1 MTAHPVH
8 RRAAGPGSPSATCG
22 VTHSTPQHRG
32 RPMMPVPLFRRCRAL
47 LVAVVAVPM
56 LILVLAAAFLPAGRA
71 EASPVRSTRTAAAA
85 RAAAGTRAAARASLP
100 VNYNFLAGVAAA
112 LVNPSASPP
121 GANNWSCKPSTAH
134 PYPVVLVN
142 GTGEDMADGFS
153 ALSPLLFDNGYCVF
167 AANFGGSPGNLLQGT
182 GDITQSAAQLSSFV
196 SQVLA
201 ATGAAKVDLVGHSQ
215 GGMMPRY
222 YLKFLGGASRVQ
234 TLVGLAPSSHGTTLD
249 GLATL
254 ETELATVLPGISS
267 ALGSACQAC
276 AQQIAGSSFMTT
288 LNAGGDTVAGP
299 TYTVIETRNDEIV
312 TPYTSAFL
320 SGPNVTN
327 IVLQNVC
334 PLDQTD
340 HIGIADDTVALH
352 LVLNALDPAHPQ
364 AVPCVPVLP
373 ILGG

>member
-1 MTAHPVH
+1 
-8 RRAAGPGSPSATCG
+8 
-22 VTHSTPQHRG
+22 
-32 RPMMPVPLFRRCRAL
+32 MPAPLFRRCRAL
-47 LVAVVAVPM
+47 LAAAVAVPM
-56 LILVLAAAFLPAGRA
+56 LILVLAAAVLPAGRA
-71 EASPVRSTRTAAAA
+71 AASPARSARTVASTGATATTAAAA
-85 RAAAGTRAAARASLP
+85 SAGLP

-121 GANNWSCKPSTAH
+121 GANNWSCRPSTAH

-153 ALSPLLFDNGYCVF
+153 ALSPLLVDNGYCVF

-182 GDITQSAAQLSSFV
+182 GDITQSAAELASFV

-201 ATGAAKVDLVGHSQ
+201 TTGAAKVDLVGHSQ

-222 YLKFLGGASRVQ
+222 YLKFLGGAPKVQ

-276 AQQIAGSSFMTT
+276 AQQIAGSSFMTS

-320 SGPNVTN
+320 SGPDVTN

-340 HIGIADDTVALH
+340 HIGIADDPVALH
-352 LVLNALDPAHPQ
+352 LVLNALDPARPQ

>member
-1 MTAHPVH
+1 
-8 RRAAGPGSPSATCG
+8 
-22 VTHSTPQHRG
+22 
-32 RPMMPVPLFRRCRAL
+32 MMPAPLFRRCQAL
-47 LVAVVAVPM
+47 RLAAVAVPT
-56 LILVLAAAFLPAGRA
+56 LILVLAAAVLPAARA
-71 EASPVRSTRTAAAA
+71 EASPARAARTAAG
-85 RAAAGTRAAARASLP
+85 AGLP

-112 LVNPSASPP
+112 LANPNASPP
-121 GANNWSCKPSTAH
+121 GANNWSCRPSAAH

-153 ALSPLLFDNGYCVF
+153 ALSPLLADNGYCVF
-167 AANFGGSPGNLLQGT
+167 AANFGGRPGDLLQGV
-182 GDITQSAAQLSSFV
+182 GDITQSAAQLASFV
-196 SQVLA
+196 SQVLG
-201 ATGAAKVDLVGHSQ
+201 ATGAVRVNLVGHSQ

-222 YLKFLGGASRVQ
+222 YLKFLGGAAKVQ
-234 TLVGLAPSSHGTTLD
+234 TLVGLAPSNHGTTLD

-254 ETELATVLPGISS
+254 TDELASVLPGVSS
-267 ALGSACQAC
+267 ALGAACQAC

-288 LNAGGDTVAGP
+288 LNAGGDTVPGP
-299 TYTVIETRNDEIV
+299 GYTVIETRNDEIV

>member
-1 MTAHPVH
+1 MHIPLPLPAHLRPS
-8 RRAAGPGSPSATCG
+8 RRRWLAAAT
-22 VTHSTPQHRG
+22 
-32 RPMMPVPLFRRCRAL
+32 
-47 LVAVVAVPM
+47 VAVPA
-56 LILVLAAAFLPAGRA
+56 LTLALTATLPAG
-71 EASPVRSTRTAAAA
+71 TAAASQ
-85 RAAAGTRAAARASLP
+85 TLAARPATSTNLP
-100 VNYNFLAGVAAA
+100 VTYNFLVGVAAA
-112 LVNPSASPP
+112 LANPSASPP
-121 GANNWSCKPSTAH
+121 GANNWSCKPSSAH

-153 ALSPLLFDNGYCVF
+153 ALSPLLADNGYCVF

-182 GDITQSAAQLSSFV
+182 GDITQSAAELATFV
-196 SQVLA
+196 TQVLST
-201 ATGAAKVDLVGHSQ
+201 TGAAKVDLVGHSQ

-222 YLKFLGGASRVQ
+222 YLKFLGGAPKVE
-234 TLVGLAPSSHGTTLD
+234 TLVGLAPSNHGTTLD

-267 ALGSACQAC
+267 ALGSACEAC
-276 AQQIAGSSFMTT
+276 AQQIAGSSFLTN

-299 TYTVIETRNDEIV
+299 SYTVIETRNDEIV

-320 SGPNVTN
+320 AGPDVTN

-364 AVPCVPVLP
+364 TVPCVPVLP

>member
-1 MTAHPVH
+1 
-8 RRAAGPGSPSATCG
+8 
-22 VTHSTPQHRG
+22 
-32 RPMMPVPLFRRCRAL
+32 MPIPPRLRFRRRWSVAAL
-47 LVAVVAVPM
+47 IAA
-56 LILVLAAAFLPAGRA
+56 LALTLTAALPAG
-71 EASPVRSTRTAAAA
+71 TAAASA
-85 RAAAGTRAAARASLP
+85 RPAARASLP
-100 VNYNFLAGVAAA
+100 VTYNFLAGVAAA

-121 GANNWSCKPSTAH
+121 GANNWSCQPSAAH

-153 ALSPLLFDNGYCVF
+153 ALSPLLADNGYCVF
-167 AANFGGSPGNLLQGT
+167 AANFGGAPGNLLQGT
-182 GDITQSAAQLSSFV
+182 GDIAGSAAELASFV

-201 ATGAAKVDLVGHSQ
+201 ATGASKADLVGHSQ

-222 YLKFLGGASRVQ
+222 YLKFLGGAPKVQ
-234 TLVGLAPSSHGTTLD
+234 TLVGLAPSNHGTTLD

-254 ETELATVLPGISS
+254 TDELATVLPGVSS

-276 AQQIAGSSFMTT
+276 AQQIAGSSFMTS

-320 SGPNVTN
+320 SGPHVTN

-352 LVLNALDPAHPQ
+352 LVLNALDPAQPQ
-364 AVPCVPVLP
+364 TVPCVPVLP

>member
-1 MTAHPVH
+1 MHIPLPLPPHPRRSRH
-8 RRAAGPGSPSATCG
+8 RRW
-22 VTHSTPQHRG
+22 
-32 RPMMPVPLFRRCRAL
+32 
-47 LVAVVAVPM
+47 
-56 LILVLAAAFLPAGRA
+56 LAAAALAVPALALTAALPAG
-71 EASPVRSTRTAAAA
+71 TAAAS
-85 RAAAGTRAAARASLP
+85 AARATSSTKAARPAANLP
-100 VNYNFLAGVAAA
+100 VTYNFLAGVAAA
-112 LVNPSASPP
+112 LANPSASPP
-121 GANNWSCKPSTAH
+121 GANNWSCKPSAAH

-153 ALSPLLFDNGYCVF
+153 ALSPLLADNGYCVF

-182 GDITQSAAQLSSFV
+182 GDITQSAAELATFV
-196 SQVLA
+196 TQVLG

-222 YLKFLGGASRVQ
+222 YLKFLGGAARVQ
-234 TLVGLAPSSHGTTLD
+234 TLVGLAPSNHGTSLD

-267 ALGSACQAC
+267 ALGGACAAC
-276 AQQIAGSSFMTT
+276 AQQIAGSSFLTS

-299 TYTVIETRNDEIV
+299 SYTVIETRNDEIV

-320 SGPNVTN
+320 SGADVTN
-327 IVLQNVC
+327 ILLQNVC

>member
-1 MTAHPVH
+1 
-8 RRAAGPGSPSATCG
+8 
-22 VTHSTPQHRG
+22 
-32 RPMMPVPLFRRCRAL
+32 MPVPHPARRAL
-47 LVAVVAVPM
+47 RAIRARRRW
-56 LILVLAAAFLPAGRA
+56 LAAAAAAPALA
-71 EASPVRSTRTAAAA
+71 LAVTAAPAAASPAQAARLTRTAS
-85 RAAAGTRAAARASLP
+85 TNLP
-100 VNYNFLAGVAAA
+100 VTYNFLVGVAVALANPNAA
-112 LVNPSASPP
+112 PP
-121 GANNWSCKPSTAH
+121 GADDWSCKPSAAH

-153 ALSPLLFDNGYCVF
+153 ALSPLLADNGYCVF

-182 GDITQSAAQLSSFV
+182 GDITQSAAELASFV

-201 ATGAAKVDLVGHSQ
+201 TTGAAKVDLVGHSQ

-222 YLKFLGGASRVQ
+222 YLKFLGGAPKVQ
-234 TLVGLAPSSHGTTLD
+234 TLVGLAPSNHGTTLD

-267 ALGSACQAC
+267 ALGRACQAC
-276 AQQIAGSSFMTT
+276 AQQIAGSSFMTS

-352 LVLNALDPAHPQ
+352 LVLNALDPARPQ

-373 ILGG
+373 ILEG

>member
-1 MTAHPVH
+1 
-8 RRAAGPGSPSATCG
+8 
-22 VTHSTPQHRG
+22 
-32 RPMMPVPLFRRCRAL
+32 MPAPLFRRCRAL
-47 LVAVVAVPM
+47 LVAAVAVAVPM
-56 LILVLAAAFLPAGRA
+56 LILVLAAAVLPAGRA
-71 EASPVRSTRTAAAA
+71 AASPVRS
-85 RAAAGTRAAARASLP
+85 AGTVAGSRSAAKTRGAASTSLP

-153 ALSPLLFDNGYCVF
+153 ALSPLLVDNGYCVF

-196 SQVLA
+196 SQVLGT
-201 ATGAAKVDLVGHSQ
+201 TGAVKVDLVGHSQ

-222 YLKFLGGASRVQ
+222 YLKFLGGASKVQ
-234 TLVGLAPSSHGTTLD
+234 TLVGLAPSNHGTTLD

-254 ETELATVLPGISS
+254 EAELATVLPGISS
-267 ALGSACQAC
+267 ALGSACEAC

-288 LNAGGDTVAGP
+288 LNAGGDTVPGP
-299 TYTVIETRNDEIV
+299 SYTVIETRNDEIV

>member
-1 MTAHPVH
+1 MPIPPRFRHSRRRWSVAALTAALT
-8 RRAAGPGSPSATCG
+8 AA
-22 VTHSTPQHRG
+22 
-32 RPMMPVPLFRRCRAL
+32 LAL
-47 LVAVVAVPM
+47 TVA
-56 LILVLAAAFLPAGRA
+56 LPAG
-71 EASPVRSTRTAAAA
+71 TAAASA
-85 RAAAGTRAAARASLP
+85 RPDARASLP
-100 VNYNFLAGVAAA
+100 VTYNFLAGVAAA

-121 GANNWSCKPSTAH
+121 GANDACQPSAAH

-153 ALSPLLFDNGYCVF
+153 ALSPLLADNGYCVF
-167 AANFGGSPGNLLQGT
+167 AANFGGTPGNLLQGT
-182 GDITQSAAQLSSFV
+182 GDITQSAAELASFV
-196 SQVLA
+196 TQVLA
-201 ATGAAKVDLVGHSQ
+201 ATGASKVDLVGHSQ

-222 YLKFLGGASRVQ
+222 YLKFLGGAPKVQ
-234 TLVGLAPSSHGTTLD
+234 TLVGLAPSNHGTTLD

-254 ETELATVLPGISS
+254 TDELATVLPGVSS

-276 AQQIAGSSFMTT
+276 AQQIAGSSFMTS

-320 SGPNVTN
+320 SGPDVTN

-364 AVPCVPVLP
+364 IVPCVPVLP

>member
-1 MTAHPVH
+1 MPAPLF
-8 RRAAGPGSPSATCG
+8 
-22 VTHSTPQHRG
+22 HRG
-32 RPMMPVPLFRRCRAL
+32 RAL
-47 LVAVVAVPM
+47 LLAAVAVPM
-56 LILVLAAAFLPAGRA
+56 LILVLTAAVLPAGPAAASPIRNTRTTA
-71 EASPVRSTRTAAAA
+71 NLRTEAS
-85 RAAAGTRAAARASLP
+85 TRAAASASLP

-112 LVNPSASPP
+112 LANPNASPP
-121 GANNWSCKPSTAH
+121 GANNWSCRPSAAH

-153 ALSPLLFDNGYCVF
+153 ALSPLLVDNGYCVF
-167 AANFGGSPGNLLQGT
+167 AANFGGSPGHLIQGI
-182 GDITQSAAQLSSFV
+182 GDITQSAAQLSAFV
-196 SQVLA
+196 SQVLTT
-201 ATGAAKVDLVGHSQ
+201 TGAAKADLVGHSQ

-222 YLKFLGGASRVQ
+222 YLKFLGGASKVQ
-234 TLVGLAPSSHGTTLD
+234 TLVGLAPSNHGTTLD

-254 ETELATVLPGISS
+254 ETELATVIPGISS

-299 TYTVIETRNDEIV
+299 SYTVIETRNDEIV

-340 HIGIADDTVALH
+340 HIGVADDIVALH
-352 LVLNALDPAHPQ
+352 LVLNALNPAHPQ

>member
-1 MTAHPVH
+1 MPIPLNALRA
-8 RRAAGPGSPSATCG
+8 RRPGRRRWFLAAAAGPA
-22 VTHSTPQHRG
+22 
-32 RPMMPVPLFRRCRAL
+32 
-47 LVAVVAVPM
+47 
-56 LILVLAAAFLPAGRA
+56 LILALTAVLITPLAAG
-71 EASPVRSTRTAAAA
+71 TAAASPA
-85 RAAAGTRAAARASLP
+85 RRTASLP
-100 VNYNFLAGVAAA
+100 VDYNFLAGVAAA

-121 GANNWSCKPSTAH
+121 GANNWSCQPSAAH

-153 ALSPLLFDNGYCVF
+153 ALSPLLANNGYCVF
-167 AANFGGSPGNLLQGT
+167 AANFGGAPGSALQGT
-182 GDITQSAAQLSSFV
+182 GDITQSAAELATFV
-196 SQVLA
+196 SQVLT
-201 ATGAAKVDLVGHSQ
+201 ATGAARVDLVGHSQ

-222 YLKFLGGASRVQ
+222 YLKFLGGASKVE
-234 TLVGLAPSSHGTTLD
+234 TLVGLAPSNHGTTLN
-249 GLATL
+249 GLASL

-267 ALGSACQAC
+267 ALGSACEAC
-276 AQQIAGSSFMTT
+276 AQQIAGSSFLAN

-299 TYTVIETRNDEIV
+299 SYTVIETRNDEIV

-320 SGPNVTN
+320 SGPDVTN

-364 AVPCVPVLP
+364 LVPCVPVLP

>member
-1 MTAHPVH
+1 MVAAPALTLALTA
-8 RRAAGPGSPSATCG
+8 A
-22 VTHSTPQHRG
+22 
-32 RPMMPVPLFRRCRAL
+32 
-47 LVAVVAVPM
+47 
-56 LILVLAAAFLPAGRA
+56 LPAG
-71 EASPVRSTRTAAAA
+71 TAAASPA
-85 RAAAGTRAAARASLP
+85 RAVRPAASTSLP
-100 VNYNFLAGVAAA
+100 VTYNFLVGVATA
-112 LVNPSASPP
+112 LANPSASPP
-121 GANNWSCKPSTAH
+121 GANNWSCKPSAAH

-153 ALSPLLFDNGYCVF
+153 ALSPLLADNGYCVF
-167 AANFGGSPGNLLQGT
+167 AANFGGAPGNLLQGT
-182 GDITQSAAQLSSFV
+182 GDITQSAAELATFV
-196 SQVLA
+196 SQVLST
-201 ATGAAKVDLVGHSQ
+201 TGAAKVDLVGHSQ

-222 YLKFLGGASRVQ
+222 YLKFLGGAPKVE
-234 TLVGLAPSSHGTTLD
+234 TLVGLAPSNHGTTLD

-254 ETELATVLPGISS
+254 ETELATVLPGVSS
-267 ALGSACQAC
+267 ALGSACEAC
-276 AQQIAGSSFMTT
+276 AQQIAGSSFLAN

-299 TYTVIETRNDEIV
+299 SYTVIETRNDEIV
-312 TPYTSAFL
+312 TPFTSAFL
-320 SGPNVTN
+320 SGPDVTN

>member
-1 MTAHPVH
+1 MHIPLPLPAHLRPS
-8 RRAAGPGSPSATCG
+8 RRRWLAAAT
-22 VTHSTPQHRG
+22 
-32 RPMMPVPLFRRCRAL
+32 
-47 LVAVVAVPM
+47 VAVPA
-56 LILVLAAAFLPAGRA
+56 LTLALTATLPAG
-71 EASPVRSTRTAAAA
+71 TAAASQ
-85 RAAAGTRAAARASLP
+85 TLAARPAQATRPATSTNLP
-100 VNYNFLAGVAAA
+100 VTYNFLVGVAAA
-112 LVNPSASPP
+112 LANPSASPP
-121 GANNWSCKPSTAH
+121 GANNWSCQPSSAH

-153 ALSPLLFDNGYCVF
+153 ALSPLLADNGYCVF
-167 AANFGGSPGNLLQGT
+167 AANFGGTPGNLLQGT
-182 GDITQSAAQLSSFV
+182 GDITQSAAELASFV
-196 SQVLA
+196 TQVLT
-201 ATGAAKVDLVGHSQ
+201 ATGASKVDLVGHSQ

-222 YLKFLGGASRVQ
+222 YLKFLGGAPKVQ
-234 TLVGLAPSSHGTTLD
+234 TLVGLAPSNHGTTLD

-276 AQQIAGSSFMTT
+276 AQQIAGSSFLTS

-320 SGPNVTN
+320 SGPHVIN

-364 AVPCVPVLP
+364 TVPCVPVLP

>member
-1 MTAHPVH
+1 
-8 RRAAGPGSPSATCG
+8 
-22 VTHSTPQHRG
+22 
-32 RPMMPVPLFRRCRAL
+32 MPVPLSTPRARPPRPSRRRAAFL
-47 LVAVVAVPM
+47 ALVAVPM
-56 LILVLAAAFLPAGRA
+56 LILALAAAVLPAGRA
-71 EASPVRSTRTAAAA
+71 AASPVRSTRPAAS
-85 RAAAGTRAAARASLP
+85 ASLP

-112 LVNPSASPP
+112 LVNPNASPP
-121 GANNWSCKPSTAH
+121 GANNWSCRPSAAH

-153 ALSPLLFDNGYCVF
+153 ALSPLLVDNGYCVF
-167 AANFGGSPGNLLQGT
+167 AANFGGSPGNLLQGI
-182 GDITQSAAQLSSFV
+182 GDITQSAAQLASFV
-196 SQVLA
+196 NQVLGT
-201 ATGAAKVDLVGHSQ
+201 TGAAKVDLVGHSQ

-222 YLKFLGGASRVQ
+222 YLKFLGGAPKVQ
-234 TLVGLAPSSHGTTLD
+234 TLVGLAPSNHGTTLD

-254 ETELATVLPGISS
+254 ETELATVLPGVSS
-267 ALGSACQAC
+267 ALGAACEAC
-276 AQQIAGSSFMTT
+276 AQQIAGSPFLTT

>member
-1 MTAHPVH
+1 
-8 RRAAGPGSPSATCG
+8 
-22 VTHSTPQHRG
+22 
-32 RPMMPVPLFRRCRAL
+32 MPAPPFRRCRAL
-47 LVAVVAVPM
+47 LVAAVTVPM
-56 LILVLAAAFLPAGRA
+56 LILVLAAAVLPAGRA
-71 EASPVRSTRTAAAA
+71 AASPVRSTRSAAS
-85 RAAAGTRAAARASLP
+85 TSLP
-100 VNYNFLAGVAAA
+100 VTYNFLAGVAAA
-112 LVNPSASPP
+112 LVNPNASPP
-121 GANNWSCKPSTAH
+121 GANNWSCKPSAAH

-153 ALSPLLFDNGYCVF
+153 ALSPLLADNGYCVF

-201 ATGAAKVDLVGHSQ
+201 ATGAVKVDLAGHSQ

-222 YLKFLGGASRVQ
+222 YLKFLGGAPKVQ
-234 TLVGLAPSSHGTTLD
+234 TLVGLAPSNHGTTLD

-267 ALGSACQAC
+267 ALGGACAAC

-288 LNAGGDTVAGP
+288 LNAGGDTVPGP
-299 TYTVIETRNDEIV
+299 SYTVIETRNDEIV

-320 SGPNVTN
+320 SGPDVTN

>member
-1 MTAHPVH
+1 MPIPLTALRAPRRH
-8 RRAAGPGSPSATCG
+8 RR
-22 VTHSTPQHRG
+22 RW
-32 RPMMPVPLFRRCRAL
+32 F
-47 LVAVVAVPM
+47 
-56 LILVLAAAFLPAGRA
+56 LAAATGPALALALALPAG
-71 EASPVRSTRTAAAA
+71 TAAASPAHTASPA
-85 RAAAGTRAAARASLP
+85 RTASLTRATRPAARASLP
-100 VNYNFLAGVAAA
+100 VTYNFLVGVAAA
-112 LVNPSASPP
+112 LANPSASPP
-121 GANNWSCKPSTAH
+121 GANSWSCKPSSAH

-153 ALSPLLFDNGYCVF
+153 ALSPLLADNGYCVF
-167 AANFGGSPGNLLQGT
+167 AANFGGTPGNLLQGT
-182 GDITQSAAQLSSFV
+182 GDITQSAAELASFV
-196 SQVLA
+196 SQVIA
-201 ATGAAKVDLVGHSQ
+201 ATGASKVDLVGHSQ

-222 YLKFLGGASRVQ
+222 YLKFLGGAPKVE
-234 TLVGLAPSSHGTTLD
+234 TLVGLAPSNHGTTLD

-267 ALGSACQAC
+267 VLGSACEAC
-276 AQQIAGSSFMTT
+276 AQQIAGSSFLTS

-299 TYTVIETRNDEIV
+299 SYTVIETRNDEIV

-327 IVLQNVC
+327 ILLQNVC

-364 AVPCVPVLP
+364 AVPCVLVLP

>member
-1 MTAHPVH
+1 
-8 RRAAGPGSPSATCG
+8 
-22 VTHSTPQHRG
+22 
-32 RPMMPVPLFRRCRAL
+32 MMPAPLFRRCRAL
-47 LVAVVAVPM
+47 LVAAVAVPM
-56 LILVLAAAFLPAGRA
+56 LILVLAAAVLPAGRA
-71 EASPVRSTRTAAAA
+71 EASPVRSART
-85 RAAAGTRAAARASLP
+85 AAGTRATANTRAATSASLP

-121 GANNWSCKPSTAH
+121 GANDWSCRPSPAH

-153 ALSPLLFDNGYCVF
+153 ALSPLLADNGYCVF
-167 AANFGGSPGNLLQGT
+167 AANFGGSPGSLLQGT

-196 SQVLA
+196 GQVLA
-201 ATGAAKVDLVGHSQ
+201 TTGAAKADLVGHSQ

-222 YLKFLGGASRVQ
+222 YLKFLGGASKVQ
-234 TLVGLAPSSHGTTLD
+234 TLVGLAPSNHGTTLD

-267 ALGSACQAC
+267 ALGSACEAC

-288 LNAGGDTVAGP
+288 LNAGGDTVPGP
-299 TYTVIETRNDEIV
+299 SYTVIETRNDEIV

-320 SGPNVTN
+320 SGAKVTN

-364 AVPCVPVLP
+364 PVPCVPVLP

>member
-1 MTAHPVH
+1 
-8 RRAAGPGSPSATCG
+8 
-22 VTHSTPQHRG
+22 
-32 RPMMPVPLFRRCRAL
+32 MMPAPLFRRCRAL
-47 LVAVVAVPM
+47 LVAAVAVPM
-56 LILVLAAAFLPAGRA
+56 LILALVAAVLPARPA
-71 EASPVRSTRTAAAA
+71 AASPVRSTRTAAS
-85 RAAAGTRAAARASLP
+85 TRAAASASLP

-112 LVNPSASPP
+112 LVNPNASPP
-121 GANNWSCKPSTAH
+121 GANNWSCKPSAAH

-153 ALSPLLFDNGYCVF
+153 ALSPLLVDNGYCVF

-182 GDITQSAAQLSSFV
+182 GDITQSAAQLASFV
-196 SQVLA
+196 SQVLI
-201 ATGAAKVDLVGHSQ
+201 ATGAVKVDLAGHSQ

-222 YLKFLGGASRVQ
+222 YLKFLGGAPKVQ
-234 TLVGLAPSSHGTTLD
+234 TLVGLAPSNHGTTLD

-267 ALGSACQAC
+267 ALGSACEAC

-288 LNAGGDTVAGP
+288 LNAGGDTVTGP
-299 TYTVIETRNDEIV
+299 SYTVIETRNDEIV

-320 SGPNVTN
+320 SGPDVTN

-373 ILGG
+373 VLGG

>member
-1 MTAHPVH
+1 MPIPPRFRLRRRWSVAALGLALALTA
-8 RRAAGPGSPSATCG
+8 A
-22 VTHSTPQHRG
+22 
-32 RPMMPVPLFRRCRAL
+32 
-47 LVAVVAVPM
+47 
-56 LILVLAAAFLPAGRA
+56 LPAG
-71 EASPVRSTRTAAAA
+71 TAAASA
-85 RAAAGTRAAARASLP
+85 SRPAARTSLP
-100 VNYNFLAGVAAA
+100 VTYNFLAGVAAA
-112 LVNPSASPP
+112 LANPSASPP
-121 GANNWSCKPSTAH
+121 GANNWSCQPSAAH

-153 ALSPLLFDNGYCVF
+153 ALSPLLADNGYCVF
-167 AANFGGSPGNLLQGT
+167 AANFGGTPGNLLQGT
-182 GDITQSAAQLSSFV
+182 GDITQSAAELASFV
-196 SQVLA
+196 TQVLA
-201 ATGAAKVDLVGHSQ
+201 ATGASKVDLVGHSQ

-222 YLKFLGGASRVQ
+222 YLKFLGGAPKVQ
-234 TLVGLAPSSHGTTLD
+234 TLVGLAPSNHGTTLD

-276 AQQIAGSSFMTT
+276 AQQIAGSSFLTS

-320 SGPNVTN
+320 SGPHVTN

-364 AVPCVPVLP
+364 IVPCVPVLP

>member
-1 MTAHPVH
+1 
-8 RRAAGPGSPSATCG
+8 
-22 VTHSTPQHRG
+22 
-32 RPMMPVPLFRRCRAL
+32 MMPAPLFRRCRAL
-47 LVAVVAVPM
+47 LAAAVAVPM
-56 LILVLAAAFLPAGRA
+56 LILVLAAAVLPAGRA
-71 EASPVRSTRTAAAA
+71 AASPVRSARTV
-85 RAAAGTRAAARASLP
+85 AGTSATAKTRAAARPSLP

-112 LVNPSASPP
+112 LVNPSAAPP
-121 GANNWSCKPSTAH
+121 GANNWSCKPSAAH

-153 ALSPLLFDNGYCVF
+153 ALSPLLADNGYCVF

-196 SQVLA
+196 SQVLGT
-201 ATGAAKVDLVGHSQ
+201 TGAVRVDLVGHSQ

-222 YLKFLGGASRVQ
+222 YLKFLGGASKVQ
-234 TLVGLAPSSHGTTLD
+234 TLVGLAPSNHGTTLD

-267 ALGSACQAC
+267 ALGSACEAC

-288 LNAGGDTVAGP
+288 LNAGGDTVPGP
-299 TYTVIETRNDEIV
+299 SYTVIETRNDEIV
-312 TPYTSAFL
+312 TPYASAFL

>member
-1 MTAHPVH
+1 MPAPHPA
-8 RRAAGPGSPSATCG
+8 RRALRVIRA
-22 VTHSTPQHRG
+22 
-32 RPMMPVPLFRRCRAL
+32 RRRW
-47 LVAVVAVPM
+47 
-56 LILVLAAAFLPAGRA
+56 LAAAATAPAVALALTAVLPAGPA
-71 EASPVRSTRTAAAA
+71 AASPTQTSHLTRIASTN
-85 RAAAGTRAAARASLP
+85 LP
-100 VNYNFLAGVAAA
+100 VTYNFLAGVAAA
-112 LVNPSASPP
+112 LANPNAAPP
-121 GANNWSCKPSTAH
+121 GADDWSCKPSAAH

-153 ALSPLLFDNGYCVF
+153 ALSPLLADNGYCVF

-182 GDITQSAAQLSSFV
+182 GDITQSAAELASFV

-201 ATGAAKVDLVGHSQ
+201 TTGAAKVDLVGHSQ

-222 YLKFLGGASRVQ
+222 YLKFLGGAPKVQ
-234 TLVGLAPSSHGTTLD
+234 TLVGLAPSNHGTTLD

-267 ALGSACQAC
+267 ALGRACQAC
-276 AQQIAGSSFMTT
+276 AQQIAGSSFMTS

-352 LVLNALDPAHPQ
+352 LVLNALDPARPQ

>member
-1 MTAHPVH
+1 
-8 RRAAGPGSPSATCG
+8 
-22 VTHSTPQHRG
+22 
-32 RPMMPVPLFRRCRAL
+32 MMPAPLFRRGRAL
-47 LVAVVAVPM
+47 FVAAVALPM
-56 LILVLAAAFLPAGRA
+56 LILVLAAAVLPAGRA
-71 EASPVRSTRTAAAA
+71 AASPVRSARAEISAGVAA
-85 RAAAGTRAAARASLP
+85 RAGAAAGASLP
-100 VNYNFLAGVAAA
+100 VTYNFLAGVAAA
-112 LVNPSASPP
+112 LANPDASPP
-121 GANNWSCKPSTAH
+121 GANNWSCRPSPAH

-167 AANFGGSPGNLLQGT
+167 AANFGGTPGNLLQGT

-201 ATGAAKVDLVGHSQ
+201 TTGAAKVDLVGHSQ

-222 YLKFLGGASRVQ
+222 YLKFLGGAARVQ
-234 TLVGLAPSSHGTTLD
+234 TLVGLAPSNHGTTLD

-254 ETELATVLPGISS
+254 ETELATVLPGVSS
-267 ALGSACQAC
+267 ALGRACQAC

-299 TYTVIETRNDEIV
+299 SYTVIETRNDEIV

-320 SGPNVTN
+320 SGPRVTN

>member
-1 MTAHPVH
+1 MM
-8 RRAAGPGSPSATCG
+8 SA
-22 VTHSTPQHRG
+22 S
-32 RPMMPVPLFRRCRAL
+32 LFRRCRAL
-47 LVAVVAVPM
+47 LVAAVAVPM
-56 LILVLAAAFLPAGRA
+56 LILVLAAAVLPAGRA
-71 EASPVRSTRTAAAA
+71 EASPVRSARTVTSSRATAIT
-85 RAAAGTRAAARASLP
+85 RAAAGASLP

-112 LVNPSASPP
+112 LINPSASPP
-121 GANNWSCKPSTAH
+121 GANNWSCRPSAAH

-153 ALSPLLFDNGYCVF
+153 ALSPLLADNGYCVF

-201 ATGAAKVDLVGHSQ
+201 TTGAAQVDLVGHSQ

-222 YLKFLGGASRVQ
+222 YLKFLGGASKVQ
-234 TLVGLAPSSHGTTLD
+234 TLVGLAPSNHGTTLD

-267 ALGSACQAC
+267 ALGSACEAC

-288 LNAGGDTVAGP
+288 LNAGGDTVPGP
-299 TYTVIETRNDEIV
+299 SYTVIETRNDEIV

-320 SGPNVTN
+320 SGAKVTN

-340 HIGIADDTVALH
+340 HIGIADDPVALH

>member
-1 MTAHPVH
+1 
-8 RRAAGPGSPSATCG
+8 
-22 VTHSTPQHRG
+22 
-32 RPMMPVPLFRRCRAL
+32 MMPVPLSTPRARPSRRRA
-47 LVAVVAVPM
+47 AVLALAVFPM
-56 LILVLAAAFLPAGRA
+56 LVLTRPAAALPGGRA
-71 EASPVRSTRTAAAA
+71 AASPVRSA
-85 RAAAGTRAAARASLP
+85 RPAAGASLP

-121 GANNWSCKPSTAH
+121 GANNWSCRPSAAH

-153 ALSPLLFDNGYCVF
+153 ALSPLLADNGYCVF

-182 GDITQSAAQLSSFV
+182 GDITQSAAELASFAP
-196 SQVLA
+196 QVLG

-222 YLKFLGGASRVQ
+222 YLKFLGGAARVQ
-234 TLVGLAPSSHGTTLD
+234 TLVGLAPSNHGTSLD

-254 ETELATVLPGISS
+254 ETELATVLPGVSS
-267 ALGSACQAC
+267 ALGAACQAC
-276 AQQIAGSSFMTT
+276 AQQIAGSSFLTT
-288 LNAGGDTVAGP
+288 LNAGGDTVTGP

-320 SGPNVTN
+320 SGANVTN

-352 LVLNALDPAHPQ
+352 LVLNALDPARPQ

>member
-1 MTAHPVH
+1 MPV
-8 RRAAGPGSPSATCG
+8 PQ
-22 VTHSTPQHRG
+22 STPRARRRRPSRG
-32 RPMMPVPLFRRCRAL
+32 RPWAAFLAL
-47 LVAVVAVPM
+47 AAVPT
-56 LILVLAAAFLPAGRA
+56 LILALAAAVLPAGRA
-71 EASPVRSTRTAAAA
+71 AASPVRSTHPAA
-85 RAAAGTRAAARASLP
+85 ASLP

-112 LVNPSASPP
+112 LVNPNASPP
-121 GANNWSCKPSTAH
+121 GANNWSCRPSAAH

-153 ALSPLLFDNGYCVF
+153 ALSPLLADNGYCVF
-167 AANFGGSPGNLLQGT
+167 AANFGGSPGSLLQGI
-182 GDITQSAAQLSSFV
+182 GDITQSAAQLASFV
-196 SQVLA
+196 NQVLG

-222 YLKFLGGASRVQ
+222 YLKFLGGAAKVQ
-234 TLVGLAPSSHGTTLD
+234 TLIGLAPSNHGTSLD

-254 ETELATVLPGISS
+254 ETELATVLPGVSS
-267 ALGSACQAC
+267 ALGAACQAC
-276 AQQIAGSSFMTT
+276 AQQIAGSSFLTT
-288 LNAGGDTVAGP
+288 LNAGGDTVTGP

-320 SGPNVTN
+320 SGANVTN

-352 LVLNALDPAHPQ
+352 LVLNALDPAHRQ

>member
-1 MTAHPVH
+1 
-8 RRAAGPGSPSATCG
+8 
-22 VTHSTPQHRG
+22 
-32 RPMMPVPLFRRCRAL
+32 MPVPLFRRHRRLLFLAVAAVPTL
-47 LVAVVAVPM
+47 ILALVA
-56 LILVLAAAFLPAGRA
+56 AALPASRA
-71 EASPVRSTRTAAAA
+71 AASPVRTSHGAAS
-85 RAAAGTRAAARASLP
+85 ASLP

-112 LVNPSASPP
+112 LANPSASPP
-121 GANNWSCKPSTAH
+121 GANNWSCRPSAAH

-153 ALSPLLFDNGYCVF
+153 ALSPLLADNGYCVF
-167 AANFGGSPGNLLQGT
+167 ASNFGGAPGNLLQGT
-182 GDITQSAAQLSSFV
+182 GDITQSAAELASFV
-196 SQVLA
+196 TQVLA
-201 ATGAAKVDLVGHSQ
+201 ATGASKVDLVGHSQ

-222 YLKFLGGASRVQ
+222 YLKFLGGAPKVE
-234 TLVGLAPSSHGTTLD
+234 TLVGLAPSNHGTTLD
-249 GLATL
+249 GLAIL

-267 ALGSACQAC
+267 ALGSACEAC
-276 AQQIAGSSFMTT
+276 AQQIAGSSFLTT

-320 SGPNVTN
+320 SGPAVTN

>member
-1 MTAHPVH
+1 MHIPLPLPPHPRRSRH
-8 RRAAGPGSPSATCG
+8 RRWLAAA
-22 VTHSTPQHRG
+22 
-32 RPMMPVPLFRRCRAL
+32 A
-47 LVAVVAVPM
+47 VAVPA
-56 LILVLAAAFLPAGRA
+56 LALTVALPAG
-71 EASPVRSTRTAAAA
+71 TAAAS
-85 RAAAGTRAAARASLP
+85 AARATSSTKAARPAANLP
-100 VNYNFLAGVAAA
+100 VTYNFLAGVAAA
-112 LVNPSASPP
+112 LANPSASPP
-121 GANNWSCKPSTAH
+121 GANNWSCKPSAAH

-153 ALSPLLFDNGYCVF
+153 ALSPLLADNGYCVF

-182 GDITQSAAQLSSFV
+182 GDITQSAAELATFV
-196 SQVLA
+196 TQVLG

-222 YLKFLGGASRVQ
+222 YLKFLGGAARVQ
-234 TLVGLAPSSHGTTLD
+234 TLVGLAPSNHGTSLD

-267 ALGSACQAC
+267 ALGGACAAC
-276 AQQIAGSSFMTT
+276 AQQIAGSSFLTS

-299 TYTVIETRNDEIV
+299 SYTVIETRNDEIV

-320 SGPNVTN
+320 SGPDVTN

-340 HIGIADDTVALH
+340 HVGIADDTVALH

>member
-1 MTAHPVH
+1 MPIPLPLPAQPKRFRH
-8 RRAAGPGSPSATCG
+8 RRWLAAAT
-22 VTHSTPQHRG
+22 
-32 RPMMPVPLFRRCRAL
+32 
-47 LVAVVAVPM
+47 VAVPG
-56 LILVLAAAFLPAGRA
+56 LTVALTAALPPG
-71 EASPVRSTRTAAAA
+71 TAAASPA
-85 RAAAGTRAAARASLP
+85 QAASPPQPPPPAAGTTLP
-100 VNYNFLAGVAAA
+100 VTYNSLIGVAAA
-112 LVNPSASPP
+112 LANPSASPP
-121 GANNWSCKPSTAH
+121 GANNWSCKPSATH

-153 ALSPLLFDNGYCVF
+153 ALSPLLSDNGYCVF
-167 AANFGGSPGNLLQGT
+167 AANFGGAPGNLLQGT
-182 GDITQSAAQLSSFV
+182 GDITQSAAELATFV
-196 SQVLA
+196 TQVLST
-201 ATGAAKVDLVGHSQ
+201 TGAGKVDIVGHSQ

-222 YLKFLGGASRVQ
+222 YLKFLGGAAKVQ
-234 TLVGLAPSSHGTTLD
+234 TLVGLAPSNHGTTLD

-254 ETELATVLPGISS
+254 ETELATVLPGISA
-267 ALGSACQAC
+267 ALGSACEAC

-320 SGPNVTN
+320 SGPDVTN

-340 HIGIADDTVALH
+340 HVGIADDTVALH
-352 LVLNALDPAHPQ
+352 LVLNALDPARPQ

>member
-1 MTAHPVH
+1 MHIPLPLPPHPRRSRH
-8 RRAAGPGSPSATCG
+8 RRWLAAA
-22 VTHSTPQHRG
+22 
-32 RPMMPVPLFRRCRAL
+32 A
-47 LVAVVAVPM
+47 VAVPA
-56 LILVLAAAFLPAGRA
+56 LTVALTATLPAG
-71 EASPVRSTRTAAAA
+71 TAAASSA
-85 RAAAGTRAAARASLP
+85 RVTSSAKATRPAASLP
-100 VNYNFLAGVAAA
+100 VTYNFLVGVAAA
-112 LVNPSASPP
+112 LANPSASPP
-121 GANNWSCKPSTAH
+121 GANNWSCKPSAAH

-153 ALSPLLFDNGYCVF
+153 ALSPLLTDNGYCVF

-182 GDITQSAAQLSSFV
+182 GDITQSAAELATFV
-196 SQVLA
+196 TQVLG

-222 YLKFLGGASRVQ
+222 YLKFLGGAAKVQ
-234 TLVGLAPSSHGTTLD
+234 TLVGLAPSNHGTSLD

-267 ALGSACQAC
+267 ALGSACTAC
-276 AQQIAGSSFMTT
+276 AQQIAGSSFLTS

-299 TYTVIETRNDEIV
+299 SYTVIETRNDEIV

-320 SGPNVTN
+320 SGADVTN
-327 IVLQNVC
+327 ILLQNVC

-340 HIGIADDTVALH
+340 HIGIADDPVALH

-364 AVPCVPVLP
+364 TVPCVPVLP

>member
-1 MTAHPVH
+1 
-8 RRAAGPGSPSATCG
+8 
-22 VTHSTPQHRG
+22 
-32 RPMMPVPLFRRCRAL
+32 MPAPLFRRCRAL
-47 LVAVVAVPM
+47 RLAAVAVPT
-56 LILVLAAAFLPAGRA
+56 LILLLAAAVLPAARA
-71 EASPVRSTRTAAAA
+71 EASPARPARTAAG
-85 RAAAGTRAAARASLP
+85 AGLP

-112 LVNPSASPP
+112 LASPNASPP
-121 GANNWSCKPSTAH
+121 GANNWSCRPSAAH

-153 ALSPLLFDNGYCVF
+153 ALSPLLADNGYCVF
-167 AANFGGSPGNLLQGT
+167 AANFGGRRGNLLQGV
-182 GDITQSAAQLSSFV
+182 GDITQSAAQLASFV
-196 SQVLA
+196 SQVLG
-201 ATGAAKVDLVGHSQ
+201 ATGAVRVDLVGHSQ

-222 YLKFLGGASRVQ
+222 YLRFLGGAATVQ
-234 TLVGLAPSSHGTTLD
+234 TLIGLAPSNHGTTLD

-254 ETELATVLPGISS
+254 TDELASVLPGVSS
-267 ALGSACQAC
+267 ALGAACQAC

-288 LNAGGDTVAGP
+288 LNAGGDTVPGP
-299 TYTVIETRNDEIV
+299 SYTVIETRNDEIV

-320 SGPNVTN
+320 AGPNVTN

-352 LVLNALDPAHPQ
+352 LVLNALDPAHAQ